1 MELRQVKVSEV
12 VVLGGRRPL
21 RNVAALVESIGAI
34 GLLNP
39 ITVKPQ
45 PESQVTG
52 RSEGFTLI
60 AGMHR
65 LEACKQLGWETI
77 PAVVLTV
84 EPTVRDIAEIDEN
97 IVRNELTALERAEQ
111 LLKRKLLYEALYPDA
126 PRHGGDRKSKGNNFR
141 LIDGESAA
149 EDVEETISLTFTE
162 ATAQA
167 TGLTARSIRYDTAI
181 AEKIADGVKEKIRGT
196 ELEDSKTDLIALSR
210 MTPGQQHAA
219 VKAVQEGKAESVKE
233 YAGRTQ
239 PRPAER
245 PAGSISIPRDPVAA
259 AAALAKAFSTDDLAK
274 LIAIL
279 LKGRDG
285 AT

>member
-1 MELRQVKVSEV
+1 M
-12 VVLGGRRPL
+12 
-21 RNVAALVESIGAI
+21 
-34 GLLNP
+34 LNP

-111 LLKRKLLYEALYPDA
+111 LLKRKLLYEALYPDTKA
-126 PRHGGDRKSKGNNFR
+126 GVAGGLASGRARGGTTEIISTVQG
-141 LIDGESAA
+141 DGELAEIIATTSFADDAA
-149 EDVEETISLTFTE
+149 EK
-162 ATAQA
+162 
-167 TGLTARSIRYDTAI
+167 TGLSARSIRYDTAI

-239 PRPAER
+239 PKPVER

>member
-1 MELRQVKVSEV
+1 MELHQVKVSEV

-65 LEACKQLGWETI
+65 LEACRQLGWETI
-77 PAVVLTV
+77 PAIVMTV

-111 LLKRKLLYEALYPDA
+111 LLKRKLLYEALHPDA
-126 PRHGGDRKSKGNNFR
+126 PRHGGDRRSSGNNCR
-141 LIDGESAA
+141 LID
-149 EDVEETISLTFTE
+149 EDENSETVAGFTE
-162 ATAQA
+162 ATIEA
-167 TGLTARSIRYDTAI
+167 TGLSARSIRYDTAI
-181 AEKIADGVKEKIRGT
+181 AEKIADSVKEKIRGT
-196 ELEDSKTDLIALSR
+196 DLEDSKTDLIVLSR

-219 VKAVQEGKAESVKE
+219 VKAVQEGKAETIKE

-239 PRPAER
+239 PKPAER
-245 PAGSISIPRDPVAA
+245 PAGSISIPRDPIAA
-259 AAALAKAFSTDDLAK
+259 AAALARAFSTDDLAK
-274 LIAIL
+274 LIAVL
-279 LKGRDG
+279 LKSRE
-285 AT
+285 AA